1 MKRQRLVSRA
11 SFPFALAALIAACD
25 RRSAPST
32 TTTATA
38 SAESGAT
45 PTPAPPAPAVTPVAI
60 PPALA
65 AGLRDAAITRGS
77 YARGVLWSWTTR
89 EQAEVLRRDKT
100 LLLDTQLPSG
110 PTPYVEL
117 LTATASGDGPYA
129 DLARVLLLHPS
140 LRLRRY
146 AWTRPWPTRLG
157 AGDHDYGDQLLRVV
171 LAPRAIVAR
180 FDPSRPDVFE
190 LHDLDERPVPIGAVL
205 SDPSRLAAVVHVR
218 TDPDTA
224 IPHREVV
231 LCNESMVA
239 EWSLGTGAE
248 RDAVAEDIAVLT
260 GLRSASIPAGPARP
274 HWTAD
279 VPSDASDAA
288 ALFAQ
293 ALAFDSDRYRS
304 SPASLDAIADALRRV
319 EAAGPGLTVTPSVKF
334 AIEAVVPRVRIRR
347 PPVRVARVV

>member
-1 MKRQRLVSRA
+1 MKRRRLVARA
-11 SFPFALAALIAACD
+11 SCPLALAALLAACD
-25 RRSAPST
+25 RRSAPSAT
-32 TTTATA
+32 TIA
-38 SAESGAT
+38 SAQPGAT
-45 PTPAPPAPAVTPVAI
+45 PTPSVAAVTAVAI
-60 PPALA
+60 RPELA
-65 AGLRDAAITRGS
+65 EGLRDAAITSGS

-100 LLLDTQLPSG
+100 LLLDTALPSG

-117 LTATASGDGPYA
+117 LTATASGDGPFA

-205 SDPSRLAAVVHVR
+205 ADPSRLAAVVHVR
-218 TDPDTA
+218 TDPGTP

-239 EWSLGTGAE
+239 EWSLGTRAE
-248 RDAVAEDIAVLT
+248 RDAVAEDIALLA
-260 GLRSASIPAGPARP
+260 GLRAASIPEGPALP
-274 HWTAD
+274 HWAAD
-279 VPSDASDAA
+279 LPTDGSTDAA

-304 SPASLDAIADALRRV
+304 SPASLDAIAGALRRV
-319 EAAGPGLTVTPSVKF
+319 EPAGPALTVTPGVRF
-334 AIEAVVPRVRIRR
+334 AIEAVVPRIHIRK